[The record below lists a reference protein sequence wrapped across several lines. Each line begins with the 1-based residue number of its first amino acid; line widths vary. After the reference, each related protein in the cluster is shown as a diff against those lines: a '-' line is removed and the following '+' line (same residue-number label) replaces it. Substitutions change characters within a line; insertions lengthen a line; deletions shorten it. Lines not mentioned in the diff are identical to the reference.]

1 MKRALLLMTCLVA
14 LTTFAA
20 EPVVCTLTTATGSSA
35 ITSSPTTGTCSWG
48 KGATVKVKCTTDTYI
63 DSTTV
68 GSTAPSA
75 TSADEA
81 VDFSSNKDPILIYLD
96 GNDQHIAVRAVSSAG
111 TCTFMTTKRRKPL

>member
-1 MKRALLLMTCLVA
+1 MKRGFTLVALFVA
-14 LTTFAA
+14 LTTYGA

-48 KGATVKVKCTTDTYI
+48 KGATVKMKCTTDTYV

-75 TSADEA
+75 TSADET
-81 VDFSSNKDPILIYLD
+81 VDFSSNKDPILVYLD